1 MAAKGLKHSSS
12 HLRFV
17 LQQYANWFLIY
28 IYILLCVW
36 YNLFSRKYSIT
47 VNNNNTYYFS
57 ATFQNSW
64 MQVTN
69 KTDYY
74 YY

>member
-12 HLRFV
+12 HLQFV

-36 YNLFSRKYSIT
+36 YNLFSRK
-47 VNNNNTYYFS
+47 
-57 ATFQNSW
+57 
-64 MQVTN
+64 
-69 KTDYY
+69 
-74 YY
+74 